1 MATYADLTD
10 QQKSELARL
19 LNNLNLGLAK
29 AHFGDIFTSYLAGNK
44 PTLTDAELENLR
56 RLLNNLN
63 LGTYHQRFGDIV
75 TDLFAGTAVDLTD
88 ADQYEIARALEKLNL
103 GLAKFDFA
111 DIAVAGI
118 SVPLVQYELAPVAS
132 TKGKYTSS
140 GVNSAT
146 LELVEKEVFAA
157 VFQEKG
163 NTASGDGATLAGT
176 GDAAVATAAWDA
188 ATHKVTI
195 TGVAAGNSVVTIL
208 NQDGNVTFTLNVK
221 IKVKPP
227 VITAKAA
234 PTDFRVS
241 GTDLDLASLFTV
253 VPAGT
258 ALTYKTDGNSKA
270 KIDTTKTK
278 LQAVAAGDV
287 KVTASAPDAVDA
299 TVTINVK
306 PANGVVAKSPNALE
320 MEIGEGFTMADL
332 FTVTGPVTP
341 TYSVNNGNATIDA
354 GKIVVTG
361 AVAGDAVLT
370 ATVGSVT
377 ATVPLK
383 IKAAQT
389 VAGFVGRGDIHGK
402 KVGDVIPVA
411 DLYLNVAGGN
421 AGTAISPILGITPA
435 GAVTYDK
442 TAHTFTVAASAAG
455 KDVVLDAQKELSPT
469 VKYVGHVIL
478 KNVSA

>member
-29 AHFGDIFTSYLAGNK
+29 AHFGEIFTSYLAGNK

-146 LELVEKEVFAA
+146 LELVEKEVFEA

-163 NTASGDGATLAGT
+163 NTASGDGATLDGA

-195 TGVAAGNSVVTIL
+195 TGVVPGNSVVTIL
-208 NQDGNVTFTLNVK
+208 NKDGNVTFTLNVK

-234 PTDFRVS
+234 PTNFRVNEA
-241 GTDLDLASLFTV
+241 DLDLASLFTV

-306 PANGVVAKSPNALE
+306 PANGVVANKTEQA
-320 MEIGEGFTMADL
+320 MVVGEGFSTADM
-332 FTVTGPVTP
+332 FTVTGPVAA
-341 TYSVNNGNATIDA
+341 TYSVDNANVTLNTA
-354 GKIVVTG
+354 KTLVTG
-361 AVAGDAVLT
+361 AVVGEAVLT

-377 ATVPLK
+377 ATVKLK
-383 IKAAQT
+383 VNDKVGT
-389 VAGFVGRGDIHGK
+389 GLTGRGDILGK
-402 KVGDVIPVA
+402 KVGDTIPVT
-411 DLYLNVAGGN
+411 DVYMDGN
-421 AGTAISPILGITPA
+421 GATIDRNLGNLWNMTPA
-435 GAVTYDK
+435 GAVTYSTSTK
-442 TAHTFTVAASAAG
+442 LFTVGAAAAN
-455 KDVVLDAQKELSPT
+455 KDVTFSQKEPGSNI
-469 VKYVGHVIL
+469 VEFGHITL
-478 KNVSA
+478 KNVQP